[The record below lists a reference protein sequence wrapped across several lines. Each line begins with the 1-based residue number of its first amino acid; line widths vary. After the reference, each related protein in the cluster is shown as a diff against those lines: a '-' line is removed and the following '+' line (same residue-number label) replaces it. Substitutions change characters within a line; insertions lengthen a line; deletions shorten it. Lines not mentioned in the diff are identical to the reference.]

1 MKLKF
6 KADYTLNIDLEE
18 HGITKEDWDKLSH
31 YAKDNI
37 IREWRDKWKSEE
49 IYDVEVQSE

>member
-18 HGITKEDWDKLSH
+18 HGITKEDWNALSH
-31 YAKDNI
+31 YAKDLI
-37 IREWRDKWKSEE
+37 IREWRDKWKGEE
-49 IYDVEVQSE
+49 IYDVEVVDE